1 MPEKPYDHNQ
11 IELKWH
17 ARWQDATFYKAEE
30 NSSRPKYYVLEMLPY
45 PSGTLHIGQ
54 IGRAHV

>member
-17 ARWQDATFYKAEE
+17 ERWKTDANLYKADTG
-30 NSSRPKYYVLEMLPY
+30 STRPKYYVLEMLP
-45 PSGTLHIGQ
+45 
-54 IGRAHV
+54 